1 MTVSLKPIKHNYNI
15 VSSNGNQILFSYET
29 PVAIIKSDGS
39 VYRTSQYFSKTTTT
53 HINKFLTGLDSEKIE
68 QDKIYKYMSKII

>member
-1 MTVSLKPIKHNYNI
+1 MTMKLKPIKHNYNI
-15 VSSNGNQILFSYET
+15 VSFNGDQILFSYET
-29 PVAIIKSDGS
+29 PVAIIQSDGS

-68 QDKIYKYMSKII
+68 QDKIYKYLNR